1 MSLKVYNVLT
11 RKKEVFVPQEE
22 NKVKMY
28 ACGITVSDNAHIGH
42 AYQAIV
48 FDVIRKYLRYKG
60 YDVTYV
66 RNYTDV
72 DDKIIINARKTGM
85 NPIEYAE
92 KFIKKTDKELDDL
105 NIERPTIQ
113 ARATENITD
122 MIDFVKKLIDKGYAY
137 VSFDGSVYFRVSAFE
152 NYGKFSNRLIDDSL
166 IGVRKEI
173 EPGKEDNHDFALWKS
188 AGDDEIFWETPWGK
202 GRPGWHIECSSMSR
216 KFLGD
221 TLDIHGGGRDLVFP
235 HHENEIAQSEAL
247 TGKKFSNYWIHNGL
261 VKVNGQKMSKSLGN
275 GILLEDLI
283 NEYNSD
289 VIKITL
295 LQNHYRSDINVID
308 GIFDQ
313 YENKIYAIYKLFKE
327 INKFGKDY
335 IPNKESKEYI
345 NIKEEFENAMD
356 NDFNTSIAISN
367 IFKYITDI
375 NKAIKE
381 NKIVTAINIKN
392 AIIDIYSV
400 LGLFQQNEDKVIK
413 SIKDKHLKL
422 NKINEIEIN
431 DLILKRKKYKE
442 NKDYDSADKIRNEL
456 LEKRVI
462 IKDIGN
468 DTTWD
473 INI

>member
-11 RKKEVFVPQEE
+11 RKKEVFIPQEE

-48 FDVIRKYLRYKG
+48 FDVIRKYLRYRG

-72 DDKIIINARKTGM
+72 DDKIILNARKLKI

-92 KFIKKTDKELDDL
+92 YFINKTDKELDQLDV
-105 NIERPTIQ
+105 ERPSVQ
-113 ARATENITD
+113 VRATENIYD
-122 MIDFVKKLIDKGYAY
+122 MIEFIQNLIDKGYAY
-137 VSFDGSVYFRVSAFE
+137 VAFDGSVYFRVSAFE
-152 NYGKFSNRLIDDSL
+152 DYGKFSNRLIDESL
-166 IGVRKEI
+166 VGVRKEI
-173 EPGKEDNHDFALWKS
+173 EPGKEDSHDFALWKS
-188 AGDDEIFWETPWGK
+188 AIDDEIFWETPWGK
-202 GRPGWHIECSSMSR
+202 GRPGWHIECSTMSR

-261 VKVNGQKMSKSLGN
+261 VKVNSQKMSKSLGN
-275 GILLEDLI
+275 GILLEDLL
-283 NEYNSD
+283 NKYNSD

-313 YENKIYAIYKLFKE
+313 YENKIYSIYKLFKL
-327 INKFGKDY
+327 INNLKLDLTRNKDS
-335 IPNKESKEYI
+335 IEYK
-345 NIKEEFENAMD
+345 NIKKEFENAMD
-356 NDFNTSIAISN
+356 NDFNTSVAISN
-367 IFKYITDI
+367 LFNYITLI
-375 NKAIKE
+375 NKSIKE
-381 NKIVTAINIKN
+381 NDVKKAINIQS
-392 AIIDIYSV
+392 AIIDMYSV
-400 LGLFQQNEDKVIK
+400 LGLFQQDEGKVIK
-413 SIKDKHLKL
+413 SIKEKYLKL
-422 NKINEIEIN
+422 NYITEEIINNLIKEREIY
-431 DLILKRKKYKE
+431 KK
-442 NKDYDSADKIRNEL
+442 NKDYESADKIRNEL
-456 LEKRVI
+456 LIKNII
-462 IKDIGN
+462 IKDISN
-468 DTTWD
+468 KTEWD